1 MQVKTANLIIA
12 TMAAATF
19 VDQGAPRADDL
30 VTYSIVLKNHHFSP
44 AEIHV
49 PTGKPFLVNITNSD
63 NAPEEFEML
72 IPALERVVGP
82 GQQSTVKMRP
92 LAVGRFPFF
101 GENDPDSERGAF
113 VSE

>member
-1 MQVKTANLIIA
+1 VKIASLTIA
-12 TMAAATF
+12 TIAAATF
-19 VDQGAPRADDL
+19 FGLSAPRADEL
-30 VTYSIVLKNHHFSP
+30 TTYSIVLKNHHFTP

-49 PTGKPFLVNITNSD
+49 PTGKPFLVNITNND

-92 LAVGRFPFF
+92 LAIGRFPFF